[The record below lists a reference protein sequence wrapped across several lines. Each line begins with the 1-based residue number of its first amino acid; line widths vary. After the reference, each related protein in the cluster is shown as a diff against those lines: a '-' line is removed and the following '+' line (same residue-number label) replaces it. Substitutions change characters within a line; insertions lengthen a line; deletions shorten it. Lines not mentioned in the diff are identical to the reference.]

1 MAENDK
7 PGLLTM
13 SWFRPLYRRVILV
26 AIVAAW
32 CAWEW
37 LSNSDQL
44 WGMITA
50 AALAYAVWMFFIN
63 FEAEVKKH
71 EDANPPK

>member
-1 MAENDK
+1 MADESK

-13 SWFRPLYRRVILV
+13 GWFRPLYRRVIVV
-26 AIVAAW
+26 AIVAGW
-32 CAWEW
+32 CAFEW
-37 LSNSDQL
+37 LVSHDQI

-63 FEAEVKKH
+63 FESELKKH
-71 EDANPPK
+71 EDAGNSR